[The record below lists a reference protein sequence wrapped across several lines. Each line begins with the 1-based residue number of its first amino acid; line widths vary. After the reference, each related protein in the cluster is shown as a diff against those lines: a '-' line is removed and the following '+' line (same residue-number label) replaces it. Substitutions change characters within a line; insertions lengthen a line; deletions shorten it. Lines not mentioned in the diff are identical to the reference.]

1 MILRPNH
8 NADKDLALFK
18 TKYIQVLKNKSK
30 QQLADTFTKTWRNQ
44 LVNIFEICWWDGD
57 QAAAWEG
64 V

>member
-30 QQLADTFTKTWRNQ
+30 QQLADTSTIIQREQ
-44 LVNIFEICWWDGD
+44 D
-57 QAAAWEG
+57 
-64 V
+64 